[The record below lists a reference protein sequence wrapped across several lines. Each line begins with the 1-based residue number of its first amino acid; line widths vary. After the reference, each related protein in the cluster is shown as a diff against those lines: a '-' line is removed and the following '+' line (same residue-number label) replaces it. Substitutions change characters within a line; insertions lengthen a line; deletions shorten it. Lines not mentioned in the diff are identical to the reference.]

1 MTMQGS
7 ISKLDQAEYFDDD
20 GIRMRRHYLTMGD
33 RQLKLELRES
43 ARLGLTVGDEVILE
57 LAADG
62 VMVTSIYNRHTDQG
76 HGTRW
81 KRLKRSLGPW
91 AGTRVIRGTVKHKER
106 NRSRDDLSREGYHTV
121 VYFVIEL
128 EDGVRFLLDERAGT
142 PVRPG
147 HRVEALVGRGGRD
160 EFDTLAFRD
169 LTAGTDSMPSPWPA
183 RVALIASLVTIGFL
197 VQVVRTHVMDGPR
210 WFMLLLILA
219 VPGGLW
225 WMFATRRWKSR
236 RALDRLTAAAH
247 AA

>member
-1 MTMQGS
+1 MTMQGR
-7 ISKLDQAEYFDDD
+7 ITKLDQATYFDDD

-43 ARLGLTVGDEVILE
+43 ARLGLNVGDEVVVVRGS
-57 LAADG
+57 DG
-62 VMVTSIYNRHTDQG
+62 VLISSIYNVHADQG
-76 HGTRW
+76 HGPQW
-81 KRLKRSLGPW
+81 KELKRSLGPW
-91 AGTRVIRGTVKHKER
+91 AGTRVIRGTVQHKER
-106 NRSRDDLSREGYHTV
+106 NRTRDDLSREGYHTV

-128 EDGVRFLLDERAGT
+128 KDGERFLVDERAGG

-169 LTAGTDSMPSPWPA
+169 FTAGTDSMPSPWPA
-183 RVALIASLVTIGFL
+183 RVALIASLVTLGFV
-197 VQVVRTHVMDGPR
+197 VQVVRTHAMDGPR

-225 WMFATRRWKSR
+225 WLFATRRWKSR
-236 RALDRLTAAAH
+236 RALDRLTAAAN